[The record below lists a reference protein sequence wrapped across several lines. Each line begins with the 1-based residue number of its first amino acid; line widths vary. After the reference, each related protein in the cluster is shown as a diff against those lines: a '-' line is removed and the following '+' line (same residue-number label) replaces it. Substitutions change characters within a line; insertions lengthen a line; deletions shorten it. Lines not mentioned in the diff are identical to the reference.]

1 MNKHE
6 LFLVI
11 QQIIHNYNSNIICI
25 KSDQNAPAP
34 EGLYASIRVSHNSE
48 RLAAPTVKTVV
59 DETGLTHTYS
69 KEVVFTV
76 SINFYR
82 TGALDAC
89 EYMLSVND
97 MQSVNM
103 LLSANKLGWGGTSNV
118 RNLTALQY
126 SEMEERAQI
135 DVRLYANPAVTDKT
149 GYIDIDKFNFTATN
163 GDNDVL

>member
-1 MNKHE
+1 MSKHE

-11 QQIIHNYNSNIICI
+11 QQIIHSHNDKIVCI

-48 RLAAPTVKTVV
+48 RLAAPTVETVV
-59 DETGLTHTYS
+59 DNEDLKHTYS
-69 KEVVFTV
+69 KEVMFTV

-97 MQSVNM
+97 MQSVHS
-103 LLSANKLGWGGTSNV
+103 LLSSKKLGWGGTSNV

-135 DVRLYANPAVTDKT
+135 DVRLYANPTVTDKT
-149 GYIDIDKFNFTATN
+149 GYIDIDKFTFTATN